1 MEHLE
6 TAEFRVRN
14 LTIIFCVFSGH
25 KAFVLH
31 FSFSNFGVILLLHTT
46 LYIIHHICIYT
57 THIIHHIIERKAL
70 SL

>member
-14 LTIIFCVFSGH
+14 FTIIFCVFSVH

-31 FSFSNFGVILLLHTT
+31 FSLSNFGVILLLHAT
-46 LYIIHHICIYT
+46 LYIIRHIYIYT
-57 THIIHHIIERKAL
+57 THVIHHIMERKAL
-70 SL
+70 SF